1 MHVRL
6 SRFRL
11 FAAAAAVLC
20 AVPML
25 TAGAAGAPAAQ
36 AATTPTVPSQD
47 PFYTYTGSTPLAQI
61 TPGTVL
67 KERRVSLSIEGLTV
81 PVSTVQALYR
91 TTGEQGQPTVTV
103 TTIIKPLIS
112 FIGTKIV
119 AYQTAYDALGSECD
133 PSYTLQGGN
142 PSDSTA
148 QEEEL
153 AMAAYLL
160 AGFIVTVPDYEGTN
174 LDWGAGQESGYGTL
188 DAIRATESYLG
199 ASSSTKIGM
208 VGYSGGAI
216 ATEWAAELAPSYA
229 PALHIIGAAAGG
241 VPVDFAHNL
250 TYINGDDD
258 WSGVIPAVLVS
269 LGRAF
274 GVNITQYLSSY
285 GEELTSQVSSECI
298 ATFASAYPG
307 LTIQQLL
314 LPQYSNP
321 FDVPALVT
329 ILNHLI
335 MGTSGGTPAE
345 PLLLGVGDSDGT
357 GDGIMIDGDVQALAH
372 EYCQRGVPVTFAV
385 YPGLPHSDAA
395 VPFEA
400 QALAF
405 LEGQFNGAAAP
416 NGCASI
422 GQGNSLAPLPQPVS

>member
-6 SRFRL
+6 SRSRL
-11 FAAAAAVLC
+11 FAVAVAALYAVSTL
-20 AVPML
+20 M
-25 TAGAAGAPAAQ
+25 AGAPAAE
-36 AATTPTVPSQD
+36 AATPVLPSQD
-47 PFYTYTGSTPLAQI
+47 PFYTYTGSTPLSQI
-61 TPGTVL
+61 APGTVL
-67 KERRVSLSIEGLTV
+67 KERSVSLSIEGLTV
-81 PVSTVQALYR
+81 PVSTKQVLYR
-91 TTGEQGQPTVTV
+91 TTGELGQPTVTV
-103 TTIIKPLIS
+103 TTIIKPLLS
-112 FIGTKIV
+112 LIGTKIV

-148 QEEEL
+148 QDEEL
-153 AMAAYLL
+153 AIAAYVV
-160 AGFIVTVPDYEGTN
+160 AGFTVTVPDYEGTN

-199 ASSSTKIGM
+199 ASSSTEAGM
-208 VGYSGGAI
+208 LGYSGGSI
-216 ATEWAAELAPSYA
+216 ATEWASELAPSYA
-229 PALHIIGAAAGG
+229 PELNIVGAAAGG

-258 WSGVIPAVLVS
+258 WSGVIPAVLVA

-274 GVNITQYLSSY
+274 GVNISPYLSAY
-285 GEELTSQVSSECI
+285 GEQVTSQVSGQCI
-298 ATFASAYPG
+298 ASFASAYPG
-307 LTIQQLL
+307 LTVQQLL

-321 FDVPALVT
+321 FDVPVLVS

-345 PLLLGVGDSDGT
+345 PLLFGVGDSDGT
-357 GDGIMIDGDVQALAH
+357 GDGIMIAGDVEALAH
-372 EYCQRGVPVTFAV
+372 EYCQRGVPVTFSV
-385 YPGLPHSDAA
+385 YPLLPHSDAA

-400 QALAF
+400 QALSF
-405 LEGQFNGAAAP
+405 LEGRFNGGAAP

-422 GQGNSLAPLPQPVS
+422 GQGNSLAPLPQPAS

>member
-67 KERRVSLSIEGLTV
+67 RERRVSLSIEGLTV
-81 PVSTVQALYR
+81 PVSTVQVLYR

-372 EYCQRGVPVTFAV
+372 EYCQRGVPVTFTV

>member
-1 MHVRL
+1 
-6 SRFRL
+6 
-11 FAAAAAVLC
+11 
-20 AVPML
+20 
-25 TAGAAGAPAAQ
+25 
-36 AATTPTVPSQD
+36 
-47 PFYTYTGSTPLAQI
+47 
-61 TPGTVL
+61 
-67 KERRVSLSIEGLTV
+67 
-81 PVSTVQALYR
+81 VQVLYR

-199 ASSSTKIGM
+199 ASSSTKVGM

-229 PALHIIGAAAGG
+229 PGLHIIGAAADG

-372 EYCQRGVPVTFAV
+372 EYCQRGVPVTFTV

-405 LEGQFNGAAAP
+405 LEGRFNGAAAP

-422 GQGNSLAPLPQPVS
+422 GQGNSLAPLPQPAS

>member
-6 SRFRL
+6 SKSRFL
-11 FAAAAAVLC
+11 AVVVAALC
-20 AVPML
+20 AVSAL
-25 TAGAAGAPAAQ
+25 VAWTPAAQ
-36 AATTPTVPSQD
+36 AATPVLPSQD

-61 TPGTVL
+61 APGTVL
-67 KERRVSLSIEGLTV
+67 KERRVSVSVDGLTV
-81 PVSTVQALYR
+81 PVSTEQVLYR
-91 TTGEQGQPTVTV
+91 TTGELGQPTVTV
-103 TTIIKPLIS
+103 TTIIKPLLS
-112 FIGTKIV
+112 LIGTKIV

-142 PSDSTA
+142 SSDSTA

-153 AMAAYLL
+153 AAYVL
-160 AGFIVTVPDYEGTN
+160 AGFTVTVPDYEGTS
-174 LDWGAGQESGYGTL
+174 LDWGAGQESGMGTL
-188 DAIRATESYLG
+188 DAIRATEGYLG
-199 ASSSTKIGM
+199 ASSSTEAGM

-216 ATEWAAELAPSYA
+216 ATEWASELAPSYA
-229 PALHIIGAAAGG
+229 PELHIVGAAAGG

-250 TYINGDDD
+250 TYVNGDDD

-274 GVNITQYLSSY
+274 GVNITPYLSSY
-285 GEELTSQVSSECI
+285 GEQLTSQVSGECI
-298 ATFASAYPG
+298 ASFASSYPG
-307 LTIQQLL
+307 LTIAQLL

-321 FDVPALVT
+321 FDVPVLVS

-335 MGTSGGTPAE
+335 MGSSGGTPGE

-357 GDGIMIDGDVQALAH
+357 GDGIMIDGDVEALAH
-372 EYCQRGVPVTFAV
+372 EYCQRGVPVTFTV

-400 QALAF
+400 QALTF
-405 LEGQFNGAAAP
+405 LEGQFNGLPAP
-416 NGCASI
+416 DGCASI
-422 GQGNSLAPLPQPVS
+422 GQGNSLAPLPQPAS

>member
-11 FAAAAAVLC
+11 FAATAAVLC